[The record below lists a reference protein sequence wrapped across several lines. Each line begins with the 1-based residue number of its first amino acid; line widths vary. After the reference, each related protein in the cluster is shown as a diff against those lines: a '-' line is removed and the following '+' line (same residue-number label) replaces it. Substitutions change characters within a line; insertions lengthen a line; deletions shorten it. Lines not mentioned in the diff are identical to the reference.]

1 MKKYLLFAISGLVAV
16 FFMASC
22 NQKSARHPGFKKT
35 DSGLYYKFYHKSKD
49 TTQPHIAEYAEI
61 EMVYG
66 TPDSVIFD
74 SRDLPAA
81 QRPMK
86 IPMIRS
92 IYKGDIYE
100 GFRMMHVG
108 DSAVFWC
115 NADSVFKKLFRMRK
129 LPKFVDSTQDIYFAI
144 KLVSVKTPQQMQAE
158 ESVRMMKKQNAEAKA
173 REEYLKKHH
182 ITVKPTADGLYFIPE
197 KPGKGPH
204 PKVGDKV
211 SVHYTGYLLDGTK
224 FDSSRDRGKPFEFI
238 LGKHQVIPGW
248 DEGIALLRKGG
259 TAKLIIP
266 SSLAYGSRNMG
277 PIPPFSTLVFD
288 VQLMDIQPG
297 PKTGTKK

>member
-1 MKKYLLFAISGLVAV
+1 MKKFLLFAFAGLVAG
-16 FFMASC
+16 FFMTSC
-22 NQKSARHPGFKKT
+22 NQTSKHPGFKKT
-35 DSGLYYKFYHKSKD
+35 DTGLYYKFYHRSND
-49 TTQPHIAEYAEI
+49 TTSPHIAEFAEV

-66 TPDSVIFD
+66 TPDTVIFD
-74 SRDLPAA
+74 SRQLPPN
-81 QRPMK
+81 QKPMK

-100 GFRMMHVG
+100 GIRMMHVG
-108 DSAVFWC
+108 DSAVFQC
-115 NADSVFKKLFRMRK
+115 NADSVFKKLFRMQK
-129 LPKFVDSTQDIYFAI
+129 FPKGIDSTKDIFFAI
-144 KLVSVKTPQQMQAE
+144 KLVGVKTPQQLQAE
-158 ESVRMMKKQNAEAKA
+158 ESARMVKEQNKEAKE
-173 REEYLKKHH
+173 REAYLKKNN
-182 ITVKPTADGLYFIPE
+182 IKVKPTADGLYFIPE

-204 PKVGDKV
+204 PKPGDKV
-211 SVHYTGYLLDGTK
+211 SVHYTGYLLNGTK

-266 SSLAYGSRNMG
+266 SSLAYGARNMG

-288 VQLMDIQPG
+288 VQLMDIKPG
-297 PKTGTKK
+297 PKK